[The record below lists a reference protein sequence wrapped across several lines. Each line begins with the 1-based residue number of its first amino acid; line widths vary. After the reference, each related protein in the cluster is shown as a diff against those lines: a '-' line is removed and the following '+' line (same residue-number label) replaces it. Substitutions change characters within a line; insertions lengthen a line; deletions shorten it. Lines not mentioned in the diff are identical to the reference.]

1 MAVAGVEAKLLAN
14 TVPYCILNRF
24 LPTSRVEWTYSL
36 VTQPIPCFLI
46 SAMLICSD
54 CQLDELLTLASDA
67 DCSSLVKMLVA
78 AIAGCNHAPEAQ
90 TSIVTEVR
98 TGTIS

>member
-24 LPTSRVEWTYSL
+24 LPTSSVEWTYSL

-46 SAMLICSD
+46 SDFRVCFPPGGWRGTFFFYIRLSNGVFVF
-54 CQLDELLTLASDA
+54 LLPFTVEL
-67 DCSSLVKMLVA
+67 SSMDTC
-78 AIAGCNHAPEAQ
+78 I
-90 TSIVTEVR
+90 
-98 TGTIS
+98 